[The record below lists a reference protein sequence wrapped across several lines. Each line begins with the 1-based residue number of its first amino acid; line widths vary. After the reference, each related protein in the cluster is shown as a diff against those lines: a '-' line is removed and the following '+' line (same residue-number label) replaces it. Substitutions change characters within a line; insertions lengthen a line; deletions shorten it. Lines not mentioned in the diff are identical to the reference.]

1 MAATPTSTDEQSM
14 SALSSGD
21 TFTASA
27 ADASSLPDDRGIKR
41 ARGEDEGDAD
51 GDNGDNEDGA
61 MQSRPRPP
69 PAGMS
74 DRGPGGLDEVR
85 YSVGTRAL
93 HTPNYRGA

>member
-1 MAATPTSTDEQSM
+1 M

-27 ADASSLPDDRGIKR
+27 TDASSLPDDRGIKR
-41 ARGEDEGDAD
+41 ARGDDEDDAYGGND
-51 GDNGDNEDGA
+51 HGA
-61 MQSRPRPP
+61 GRGRPRPP

-85 YSVGTRAL
+85 YSVGTRAP